1 MNIWNVIHRGLRRF
15 IERDDATGLSPAVV
29 EKVRNIVTFLQEMED
44 ASELRDVPSW
54 NVHQL
59 TGNRRGT

>member
-1 MNIWNVIHRGLRRF
+1 MNIWNIIHRGLRRF

>member
-1 MNIWNVIHRGLRRF
+1 M
-15 IERDDATGLSPAVV
+15 
-29 EKVRNIVTFLQEMED
+29 TFLQEMED

-59 TGNRRGT
+59 TGGRKGTWSITVKHNWRPTFRIDRTEAQIIDLNYDDYH

>member
-1 MNIWNVIHRGLRRF
+1 MNIWHIIHRGLRRF